1 MKGNRTKVAIVTII
15 SNNYGNRLQNYAL
28 QETVKKLNIQVET
41 LPIEIKYDFNGLAK
55 LRIKTFL
62 SHFIQKYAD
71 VCWGWF
77 DQNIVWSNYTDL
89 NDEIEKQYDY
99 FIAGS
104 DQIWNPLFECN
115 SDREFLTFTNR
126 NKKIA
131 YAASIGLDQLPENV
145 IEKYK
150 NNISDFKAV
159 SVREESAADI
169 IESLDCHRPAVVLD
183 PTMLL
188 EAKEWKKI
196 IDQSTLQMEGKYII
210 SYFLGKRTEEY
221 DSYIIQKAKS
231 MDAEVIDIMNPPS
244 NLEKK
249 IGPSEFLSLLY
260 NSEAVFTDSFHGS
273 VFSILFHKPF
283 IVFERPYEKGYGK
296 MSSRIDTLLDTFS
309 LRKRRINRKD
319 QIDSINLECDFSKAD
334 HILNERRNCSIEFL
348 NQALEL
354 HDRRSE
360 K

>member
-1 MKGNRTKVAIVTII
+1 
-15 SNNYGNRLQNYAL
+15 
-28 QETVKKLNIQVET
+28 
-41 LPIEIKYDFNGLAK
+41 
-55 LRIKTFL
+55 
-62 SHFIQKYAD
+62 
-71 VCWGWF
+71 
-77 DQNIVWSNYTDL
+77 
-89 NDEIEKQYDY
+89 
-99 FIAGS
+99 
-104 DQIWNPLFECN
+104 
-115 SDREFLTFTNR
+115 
-126 NKKIA
+126 
-131 YAASIGLDQLPENV
+131 
-145 IEKYK
+145 
-150 NNISDFKAV
+150 
-159 SVREESAADI
+159 
-169 IESLDCHRPAVVLD
+169 
-183 PTMLL
+183 MLL

-319 QIDSINLECDFSKAD
+319 QIDSINLECVFKG
-334 HILNERRNCSIEFL
+334 RPYF
-348 NQALEL
+348 
-354 HDRRSE
+354 